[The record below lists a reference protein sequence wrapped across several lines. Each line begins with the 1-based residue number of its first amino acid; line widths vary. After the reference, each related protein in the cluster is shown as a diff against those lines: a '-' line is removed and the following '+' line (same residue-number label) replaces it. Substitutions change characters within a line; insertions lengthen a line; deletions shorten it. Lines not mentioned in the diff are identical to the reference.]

1 MITVD
6 SGASPLNPQYDS
18 DVGLLYLNGRGDTNV
33 RFYELMDNKLHY
45 ISEFKDGN
53 IMKAFF
59 FVPKY
64 MVDVMKSEMQ
74 RLVKITSSHIEV
86 VSMI

>member
-6 SGASPLNPQYDS
+6 SGAGALYPHYDA
-18 DVGLLYLNGRGDTNV
+18 DLGLLYLLGKGDTNV

-53 IMKAFF
+53 VMKAIF
-59 FVPKY
+59 FVPKN
-64 MVDVMKSEMQ
+64 
-74 RLVKITSSHIEV
+74 
-86 VSMI
+86 